1 MCYLGLD
8 LVSVA
13 LGQLFL
19 AGGRD
24 QDVTVGL
31 QDASFVRRRVR
42 EAHDGPVGLETE
54 NKQKADLVSSIDLEF
69 EVKLQN
75 HSSYFT

>member
-1 MCYLGLD
+1 MIKWLCVCYLGLD

-24 QDVTVGL
+24 QDVAVRL
-31 QDASFVRRRVR
+31 QDVSFVRRRVW

-54 NKQKADLVSSIDLEF
+54 NKQRLDSVSSIDYL
-69 EVKLQN
+69 
-75 HSSYFT
+75 